1 MHKLSSSD
9 LATVKKLWKKI
20 SLLALLELGQKWD
33 VCSVRKE
40 NEVKDQAKL
49 EPATT
54 GLHPSYKEVLLCKQ
68 EPWWNLTLWSEKMHD
83 FKTAAAKEKKGRW
96 YLMAL
101 SSKDLEIST
110 CVACFHWQKSQA
122 LDHSVAHD
130 CYTSSQFKIVALQS
144 VYCPSALVWQ
154 YPPGTGR
161 SIWKRRWRTNRPFTD
176 PNLTNSMQSVSL
188 KICRFFLSKPH
199 RIC

>member
-1 MHKLSSSD
+1 M
-9 LATVKKLWKKI
+9 KKPWKKI

-33 VCSVRKE
+33 ACSVRKE
-40 NEVKDQAKL
+40 NAVKVELKL

-54 GLHPSYKEVLLCKQ
+54 GLNPSHTEVLLCKQ
-68 EPWWNLTLWSEKMHD
+68 EPWWNLTLWSEKTHD

-110 CVACFHWQKSQA
+110 CVAHFHWQKSQA
-122 LDHSVAHD
+122 LDHSVAHN
-130 CYTSSQFKIVALQS
+130 CYTSSQFKIVALQL
-144 VYCPSALVWQ
+144 VYCPSAPVWR
-154 YPPGTGR
+154 YSLGTGR
-161 SIWKRRWRTNRPFTD
+161 SIWKRRRRTKHRPFTD
-176 PNLTNSMQSVSL
+176 PNLTNSMQLVSL
-188 KICRFFLSKPH
+188 KICRFFFPSKPH